1 MISWLGNLEESPSNP
16 KRYDAYHNTVD
27 GCSYIYDGA
36 NWTLLASKGDK
47 GDAGTNGRSIVWKGT
62 FYTHPEN
69 PQELWTYYNATDG
82 NAYIYSNG
90 SWSLLI
96 GNLSSPSI
104 TGTIVANGDLYSV
117 SDVYI
122 KVVDESSNNTVWN
135 SLPAADGD
143 FAVSGLDA
151 SRTYKLHFSS
161 KRLSDVNITNS
172 KALTTTTEDVSFGAI
187 RTNVTPLSG
196 KAQDL
201 GSIVLSTNG
210 TVHGSVVIGGD
221 SKTSGGVDVFLDGTP
236 YATKTDSNGEYTIKG
251 ILQGSYSIV
260 FRKDGYITQT
270 RDLVVFSSNPSE
282 VPSIEVP
289 SVKLVMGSCTLKGT
303 VGYEDRTDMS
313 GINVVLIASNGD
325 VCRTSMT
332 EKDGS
337 FSFEGVSPDTYTI
350 RAGADGYTTV
360 DRRISISMGESY
372 VVPMGS
378 LVNLCGSITGSV
390 ATNDSGLKSGV
401 KVKAASSSG
410 GRSYEATTD
419 ETGLYTLSN
428 VLHGDYV
435 LTFEKDGYEAYTTNV
450 TVEPGRT
457 STADAQLKSRFGSI
471 RVRVSF
477 VDKDDPSGIVVN
489 VYRDGTLVFSATTT
503 STGIIVIANLPI
515 GDGYSVIASS
525 DGYGSSGEDKV
536 TVSSGTV
543 SELNL
548 QKLSNRYGS
557 LKGRVVDANGDP
569 IESATVSISSSDG
582 NSYTLTTSKDGTFS
596 KTDVAVGTYTVS
608 AGKADFLTTT
618 LPQTYTVEPSLVTEV
633 KDDIVLVSRYAD
645 IAGRVS
651 YADKEDASNISVTI
665 EDDKGRTLGTVVTGS
680 TGSYSFKVESGTY
693 YIRANAQGYFESS
706 KVVNVVSGN
715 DYTIELE
722 DIRSRY
728 GSIKGRVVDAGGS
741 PIGSA
746 SVNLSS
752 DNGNSY
758 TLATVNDGTFSKT
771 DVAIGTYSISVSK
784 EDYLVATLPM
794 ECIIESS
801 QVTEINDDI
810 VLVSKYAEVRGKAS
824 YIGKNDASNISV
836 TIEDSEGR
844 ILGTV
849 VTGFTGAY
857 SFKVE
862 SGTYRLRANSQGCF
876 ESYRVF
882 TVVAGNSYDIDV
894 NGLVLMYGSV
904 SGKVKDQ
911 NGVAIEGATIRLV
924 SVDGSSIYTC
934 TSGSDG
940 SFSNN
945 QVLVGDYSVYVGKT
959 GFQTVALPLEY
970 GIESSMD
977 TSIGVVALT
986 SEYAEINGSVG
997 YSDRTDPS
1005 GILVT
1010 IEDSSGKTIDSF
1022 TVGSDGTFSFRVS
1035 SGTFLIRAN
1044 AFGYSEKTKTIT
1056 VVSGNDYAVN
1066 IENVESMFGAI
1077 KGCVVDACGN
1087 PIESAMVS
1095 ISSSDGSSY
1104 TLTTSKDGTFSKT
1117 DVAVGTYTI
1126 SAGKAGYLT
1135 MTISQTYTVESS
1147 LITEV
1152 KDDIVLVSRYA
1163 DITGKVSYADKED
1176 ASNIFVTIEDSE
1188 GRILDTVVTGI
1199 TGEYSFKV
1207 ESGIYCLKANAN
1219 EYFETSKV
1227 VNIASGNKYT
1237 VELEGLKSMYG
1248 SVSGNILTSKGDVV
1262 EGATIRLESNDGTAY
1277 TASSLADGSF
1287 LFEKVSIGDYS
1298 ISVSKLE
1305 FQTVAL
1311 SLKYSVESS
1320 KRTAID
1326 AIVLTSEYA
1335 DINGSVGYS
1344 DRTDPSGIL
1353 VTIEDSSGRTI
1364 DSFAVGSD
1372 GTFSFRVPA
1381 GTFTIKANADGYAE
1395 ISKNITVVVEKTYSI
1410 DIGKINTLYGSIAGK
1425 VVDADGNAVSGAV
1438 VNLTNMD
1445 GVGDAVTLSTNENG
1459 EFSSST
1465 VPIGTYTVSI
1475 TKSGYIDV
1483 VCNDVPIVGG
1493 RTYDVGTKAL
1503 VSGTAGITGR
1513 VVLEGAS
1520 NYSGVTVSA
1529 TSLADSSKLYTTT
1542 TTEDGLYYFVSLNV
1556 GTWLLKFQKDGYLSV
1571 GPEQVPLASDTIA
1584 EVKVITLRNENS
1596 IVKGT
1601 VSLKGSS
1608 SFPGVNVLL
1617 KNSSDGTTFSTTTDI
1632 EGRYVIPN
1640 VKPGSYELVLSK
1652 EGYSSTTMKD
1662 IHVDKGTTKVI
1673 DEISL
1678 DIAVTSIRGQVSLEL
1693 RTDLSGA
1700 LVTATSISNP
1710 DVIYSAITNSQG
1722 VFTFAKM
1729 YSGEYQIVVSC
1740 NGYSSITLPTVKV
1753 VDDKPM
1759 DVGSVSLKIERGT
1772 IAGIARLEGH
1782 SNHSGVKVT
1791 ILGTDYEATTAADG
1805 SYSFNVPAGN
1815 YPGGLRLEYED
1826 FETTSYAS
1834 TIPVLTNSTY
1844 AIPDMELKCLRTSI
1858 HGKVDVLTTDDE
1870 GGVTIGFDGDAS
1882 ISPFVTTSTGEF
1894 LFEHVPLGDYAM
1906 RFRREDCS
1914 DMTIPVKVVASEGI
1928 ELSTI
1933 TLTPNTATLTGKVT
1947 LKDALTGDGVKVS
1960 VDMGDGRVRETST
1973 DMSGRYELGGV
1984 SIADAY
1990 TVRYSKE
1997 GWNGSSQAMAS
2008 RLEALERRE
2017 LPEVFMTDTTAPVL
2031 KSITINNGSNTTA
2044 DRNVV
2049 IHVDAED
2056 FGSGCRTVIINDFNS
2071 SDSIG
2076 YATAVDWTLEG
2087 VNGEKTVYVKVIDR
2101 AGNESDIVSATVT
2114 LTDQKTEVKGVL
2126 KGDGLAWTKERSPY
2140 LVTGNLLVE
2149 KDDVLKI
2156 EPGVDVQFEGDYYLQ
2171 VEGRL
2176 EAKGT
2181 EGERISIY
2189 GIGAGEDNWSGMKFV
2204 NDNGSVISHASV
2216 SGLKNGISG
2225 YCDIDHALITANG
2238 WAVGNRASSGDAY
2251 CLSGNLK
2258 DSMVNGNVSVKNGF
2272 VASNEIDGATIY
2284 LYSANVDGNTFEGKS
2299 LETSYCFVYNNHVST
2314 DKVASVQDVQ
2324 KYVTYNNCELQIGF
2338 DTDYSKTMRVSALS
2352 RIQFNSC
2359 TFPKLAASVNDSN
2372 FMNCGPITITT
2383 DRKDRSEFDLTG
2395 NHWGELNTV
2404 ELDSNGDG
2412 SNMGFI
2418 NDYYDDFNLS
2428 KVLYSDWKGST
2439 VVDAGYQ
2446 GEGFGR
2452 DELTTTVYSIG
2463 DLGPAGGLVFYDK
2476 GFYSDGWRYLE
2487 AAPSDI
2493 GNFVF
2498 GYYRPDKKNNNVV
2511 GTSLAIGSGK
2521 YNTER
2526 LVKHMDMDGKA
2537 YSGSSGEDVKEYAAR
2552 KCFDYS
2558 YGGYD
2563 DWFLPCRD
2571 ELKLMYENLHKKG
2584 LGSFASNN
2592 CAWASSENIAYR
2604 AWVQWIYD
2612 DGGQSD
2618 FNCSDES
2625 CVCPVRAF

>member
-16 KRYDAYHNTVD
+16 KRYDTYYNTAD

-47 GDAGTNGRSIVWKGT
+47 GDSGTNGRSIVWKGT

-122 KVVDESSNNTVWN
+122 KVMDESSDNTVWN

-151 SRTYKLHFSS
+151 SKTYTLHFSS
-161 KRLSDVNITNS
+161 RRLSDVNITNS
-172 KALTTTTEDVSFGAI
+172 KALAAMEDVSFGAI
-187 RTNVTPLSG
+187 RTDVSPLSG

-201 GSIVLSTNG
+201 GSIVLSPNG
-210 TVHGSVVIGGD
+210 TVHGSVVLGGD
-221 SKTSGGVDVFLDGTP
+221 SKTSEGVDVFLYGTS
-236 YATKTDSNGEYTIKG
+236 YATKTDSNGEYTIKDV
-251 ILQGSYSIV
+251 LQGSYSMV
-260 FRKDGYITQT
+260 FRKDGYITQS
-270 RDLVVFSSNPSE
+270 RDILVFSSNPSE
-282 VPSIEVP
+282 VPSLEVP
-289 SVKLVMGSCTLKGT
+289 SVKLTMGSCTLKGT

-313 GINVVLIASNGD
+313 GINVVLIDSNGD

-337 FSFEGVSPDTYTI
+337 FSFEGVSPDSYTI
-350 RAGADGYTTV
+350 RAGADGYTTL

-410 GRSYEATTD
+410 ERSYETTTD
-419 ETGLYTLSN
+419 EAGLYTLSN
-428 VLHGDYV
+428 VLHGEYA
-435 LTFEKDGYEAYTTNV
+435 LTFEKEGYETYTTSV

-471 RVRVSF
+471 RVIVSF
-477 VDKDDPSGIVVN
+477 VDKDDPTGIVVN

-557 LKGRVVDANGDP
+557 IKGRVVDANGDP

-618 LPQTYTVEPSLVTEV
+618 LPQTYTVESSLITEI

-645 IAGRVS
+645 IAGKVS

-715 DYTIELE
+715 DYTVELE

-728 GSIKGRVVDAGGS
+728 GSIKGRVVDASGS

-746 SVNLSS
+746 SVNISS
-752 DNGNSY
+752 DDGNFY
-758 TLATVNDGTFSKT
+758 TLTTSNDGTFCKT
-771 DVAIGTYSISVSK
+771 DVVIGTYSISVSK
-784 EDYLVATLPM
+784 VDYLVATLPVTYT
-794 ECIIESS
+794 IESS
-801 QVTEINDDI
+801 LVTEIKDNV
-810 VLVSKYAEVRGKAS
+810 VLVSKYAQIRGKAS
-824 YIGKNDASNISV
+824 FIGKNDASNISV

-844 ILGTV
+844 ILGTI
-849 VTGFTGAY
+849 VTGATGEY

-882 TVVAGNSYDIDV
+882 TVVAGNSYDVDV

-904 SGKVKDQ
+904 SGKVQDQ
-911 NGVAIEGATIRLV
+911 NGVTIEGATIRLV

-934 TSGSDG
+934 TSTSDG
-940 SFSNN
+940 SFSNK

-977 TSIGVVALT
+977 TSIGVVTLT
-986 SEYAEINGSVG
+986 SEYAEISGSVG
-997 YSDRTDPS
+997 YSDRTDSS

-1010 IEDSSGKTIDSF
+1010 IEDSSGKTIDSA
-1022 TVGSDGTFSFRVS
+1022 TVGSSGAFSFRVS
-1035 SGTFLIRAN
+1035 AGTFTITAN
-1044 AFGYSEKTKTIT
+1044 VDGYAEASKTIT
-1056 VVSGNDYAVN
+1056 VVAEKAYSIDLGRVN
-1066 IENVESMFGAI
+1066 
-1077 KGCVVDACGN
+1077 
-1087 PIESAMVS
+1087 
-1095 ISSSDGSSY
+1095 
-1104 TLTTSKDGTFSKT
+1104 TLYG
-1117 DVAVGTYTI
+1117 
-1126 SAGKAGYLT
+1126 L
-1135 MTISQTYTVESS
+1135 
-1147 LITEV
+1147 
-1152 KDDIVLVSRYA
+1152 
-1163 DITGKVSYADKED
+1163 ITGKV
-1176 ASNIFVTIEDSE
+1176 F
-1188 GRILDTVVTGI
+1188 
-1199 TGEYSFKV
+1199 
-1207 ESGIYCLKANAN
+1207 
-1219 EYFETSKV
+1219 
-1227 VNIASGNKYT
+1227 
-1237 VELEGLKSMYG
+1237 
-1248 SVSGNILTSKGDVV
+1248 
-1262 EGATIRLESNDGTAY
+1262 
-1277 TASSLADGSF
+1277 
-1287 LFEKVSIGDYS
+1287 
-1298 ISVSKLE
+1298 
-1305 FQTVAL
+1305 
-1311 SLKYSVESS
+1311 
-1320 KRTAID
+1320 
-1326 AIVLTSEYA
+1326 
-1335 DINGSVGYS
+1335 
-1344 DRTDPSGIL
+1344 
-1353 VTIEDSSGRTI
+1353 
-1364 DSFAVGSD
+1364 
-1372 GTFSFRVPA
+1372 
-1381 GTFTIKANADGYAE
+1381 
-1395 ISKNITVVVEKTYSI
+1395 
-1410 DIGKINTLYGSIAGK
+1410 
-1425 VVDADGNAVSGAV
+1425 DADGNAVSGAV

-1445 GVGDAVTLSTNENG
+1445 VAGDAVTLSTNENG

-1465 VPIGTYTVSI
+1465 VPIGTYTISI
-1475 TKSGYIDV
+1475 TKSGYIDI

-1493 RTYDVGTKAL
+1493 RTYDVGTKTL

-1529 TSLADSSKLYTTT
+1529 TSLTDSSKLYTTT
-1542 TTEDGLYYFVSLNV
+1542 TTEDGLYYFVSLDV

-1571 GPEQVPLASDTIA
+1571 GPEQVPLASDTIE

-1608 SFPGVNVLL
+1608 SFLGVNVLL

-1632 EGRYVIPN
+1632 EGRYVISN

-1693 RTDLSGA
+1693 RTDFSGA

-1759 DVGSVSLKIERGT
+1759 DVGSVSLDIERGT
-1772 IAGIARLEGH
+1772 VAGIARLEGH
-1782 SNHSGVKVT
+1782 SNHSGVKVS
-1791 ILGTDYEATTAADG
+1791 ILGTDYETTTAADG

-1815 YPGGLRLEYED
+1815 YPGGLRFEYED

-1844 AIPDMELKCLRTSI
+1844 AIPDIELKCLMTSI

-1990 TVRYSKE
+1990 TVQYSKE
-1997 GWNGSSQAMAS
+1997 GWNGTSQAMAS

-2071 SDSIG
+2071 SDSMG

-2189 GIGAGEDNWSGMKFV
+2189 GIGAGEDNWFGMKFV

-2238 WAVGNRASSGDAY
+2238 WAIGNRAYSNDEY

-2258 DSMVNGNVSVKNGF
+2258 DSMVNGNVSVMNGF
-2272 VASNEIDGATIY
+2272 VVSNEIDGATIY

-2299 LETSYCFVYNNHVST
+2299 LETSYCFVFNNHVST
-2314 DKVASVQDVQ
+2314 DKVASAQDVQ

-2352 RIQFNSC
+2352 RIQFNRC

-2383 DRKDRSEFDLTG
+2383 DRKERSEFDLTG

-2404 ELDSNGDG
+2404 ELDSKGDG

-2418 NDYYDDFNLS
+2418 NDYYDDFNLT
-2428 KVLYSDWKGST
+2428 KVLYSDWRGSA
-2439 VVDAGYQ
+2439 VADAGYQ
-2446 GEGFGR
+2446 GGGFGR

-2463 DLGPAGGLVFYDK
+2463 DAGPAGGLVFYDK

-2493 GNFVF
+2493 GGFVVF

-2537 YSGSSGEDVKEYAAR
+2537 YSGSSGEGVEEYAAR
-2552 KCFDYS
+2552 KCLDYS
-2558 YGGYD
+2558 HGGHD
-2563 DWFLPCRD
+2563 DWFLPSKD
-2571 ELKLMYENLHKKG
+2571 ELNLMYENLHKDG
-2584 LGSFASNN
+2584 LGSFACSGYY
-2592 CAWASSENIAYR
+2592 WSSSENNGDN
-2604 AWVQWIYD
+2604 AWNQYFD
-2612 DGGQSD
+2612 DGHQVGYD
-2618 FNCSDES
+2618 CGFVNP
-2625 CVCPVRAF
+2625 VRPVRAF

>member
-16 KRYDAYHNTVD
+16 RKYDAYHNTVD

-62 FYTHPEN
+62 FHTHPEN

-82 NAYIYSNG
+82 NAYIYSDG

-104 TGTIVANGDLYSV
+104 TGTIVENGNLYAV
-117 SDVYI
+117 SSVYI

-135 SLPAADGD
+135 SLLAADGD

-151 SRTYKLHFSS
+151 SKTYTLHFSS

-172 KALTTTTEDVSFGAI
+172 KGLTPTGGDVSFGAI
-187 RTNVTPLSG
+187 RTNVSPLSG
-196 KAQDL
+196 KARYL
-201 GSIVLSTNG
+201 GSIVLSPNG
-210 TVHGSVVIGGD
+210 TVHGSVVLGGD
-221 SKTSGGVDVFLDGTP
+221 SKTSEGVDVFLDGTS
-236 YATKTDSNGEYTIKG
+236 YATKTDSNGEYTIKDV
-251 ILQGSYSIV
+251 LQGSYSMV
-260 FRKDGYITQT
+260 FRKDGYITQL
-270 RDLVVFSSNPSE
+270 RDMVVFSSNPSE
-282 VPSIEVP
+282 VPSLEVP
-289 SVKLVMGSCTLKGT
+289 SVKLTMGSCTLKGT

-313 GINVVLIASNGD
+313 GVNVVLIGSNGE

-337 FSFEGVSPDTYTI
+337 FSFEGISPDAYTI

-390 ATNDSGLKSGV
+390 TTNDSGLKSGV
-401 KVKAASSSG
+401 KVKASSSNG
-410 GRSYEATTD
+410 GHSYETTTD
-419 ETGLYTLSN
+419 GSGHYTLSN

-435 LTFEKDGYEAYTTNV
+435 LTFEKDGYETCPSNV

-457 STADAQLKSRFGSI
+457 SIADARLKSRFGSI
-471 RVRVSF
+471 RVIVSF
-477 VDKDDPSGIVVN
+477 VDKDDPTGIVVN
-489 VYRDGTLVFSATTT
+489 VYRNGTLVFSATTT
-503 STGIIVIANLPI
+503 STGIIAIANLPI

-543 SELNL
+543 SEVNL

-557 LKGRVVDANGDP
+557 IKGRVVDANGDP
-569 IESATVSISSSDG
+569 IESATVGISSSDG

-618 LPQTYTVEPSLVTEV
+618 LPQTYTVESSLVTEV

-651 YADKEDASNISVTI
+651 YVDKEDASNISVTI
-665 EDDKGRTLGTVVTGS
+665 EDDKGRTIGTVVTGG

-715 DYTIELE
+715 DYTVELE

-728 GSIKGRVVDAGGS
+728 GSIKGRVVDASGS

-746 SVNLSS
+746 SVNISS
-752 DNGNSY
+752 DDGNFY
-758 TLATVNDGTFSKT
+758 TLTTSNDGTFCKT
-771 DVAIGTYSISVSK
+771 DVVIGTYSISVSK
-784 EDYLVATLPM
+784 VDYLVATLPVTYT
-794 ECIIESS
+794 IESS
-801 QVTEINDDI
+801 LVTEIKDNV
-810 VLVSKYAEVRGKAS
+810 VLVSKYAQIRGKAS
-824 YIGKNDASNISV
+824 FIGKNDASNISV

-844 ILGTV
+844 ILGTI
-849 VTGFTGAY
+849 VTGATGEY

-882 TVVAGNSYDIDV
+882 TVVAGNSYDVDV

-904 SGKVKDQ
+904 SGKVQNQ
-911 NGVAIEGATIRLV
+911 NGVTIEGATIRLV

-934 TSGSDG
+934 TSTSDG
-940 SFSNN
+940 SFSNK

-977 TSIGVVALT
+977 TSIGVVTLT
-986 SEYAEINGSVG
+986 SEYAEISGSVG
-997 YSDRTDPS
+997 YSDRTDSS

-1010 IEDSSGKTIDSF
+1010 IEDSSGKTIDSA
-1022 TVGSDGTFSFRVS
+1022 TVGSSGAFSFRVS
-1035 SGTFLIRAN
+1035 AGTFAIRAN
-1044 AFGYSEKTKTIT
+1044 ANGY
-1056 VVSGNDYAVN
+1056 
-1066 IENVESMFGAI
+1066 VES
-1077 KGCVVDACGN
+1077 
-1087 PIESAMVS
+1087 
-1095 ISSSDGSSY
+1095 
-1104 TLTTSKDGTFSKT
+1104 
-1117 DVAVGTYTI
+1117 
-1126 SAGKAGYLT
+1126 
-1135 MTISQTYTVESS
+1135 
-1147 LITEV
+1147 
-1152 KDDIVLVSRYA
+1152 
-1163 DITGKVSYADKED
+1163 
-1176 ASNIFVTIEDSE
+1176 
-1188 GRILDTVVTGI
+1188 
-1199 TGEYSFKV
+1199 
-1207 ESGIYCLKANAN
+1207 
-1219 EYFETSKV
+1219 
-1227 VNIASGNKYT
+1227 
-1237 VELEGLKSMYG
+1237 
-1248 SVSGNILTSKGDVV
+1248 
-1262 EGATIRLESNDGTAY
+1262 
-1277 TASSLADGSF
+1277 
-1287 LFEKVSIGDYS
+1287 
-1298 ISVSKLE
+1298 
-1305 FQTVAL
+1305 
-1311 SLKYSVESS
+1311 
-1320 KRTAID
+1320 
-1326 AIVLTSEYA
+1326 
-1335 DINGSVGYS
+1335 
-1344 DRTDPSGIL
+1344 
-1353 VTIEDSSGRTI
+1353 
-1364 DSFAVGSD
+1364 
-1372 GTFSFRVPA
+1372 
-1381 GTFTIKANADGYAE
+1381 
-1395 ISKNITVVVEKTYSI
+1395 SKNITVVVGKTYSI
-1410 DIGKINTLYGSIAGK
+1410 DLGGMNTLYGSITGK
-1425 VVDADGNAVSGAV
+1425 VVDADGDAVSGAV
-1438 VNLTNMD
+1438 VNMTNMD
-1445 GVGDAVTLSTNENG
+1445 GTGAAVTLSTNEAG
-1459 EFSSST
+1459 EFYSST

-1483 VCNDVPIVGG
+1483 VCNDVPIIG
-1493 RTYDVGTKAL
+1493 RKTYDVGTKTL

-1513 VVLEGAS
+1513 VVLEGGS

-1529 TSLADSSKLYTTT
+1529 TSLVDASRFYTTT
-1542 TTEDGLYYFVSLNV
+1542 TTDDGAYYFMSIENGKYSL
-1556 GTWLLKFQKDGYLSV
+1556 KMQKDGYITDATQQVSLAVGSV
-1571 GPEQVPLASDTIA
+1571 SQVKT
-1584 EVKVITLRNENS
+1584 ITLKSES
-1596 IVKGT
+1596 STVAGS
-1601 VSLKGSS
+1601 VSLEGSS
-1608 SFPGVNVLL
+1608 SSVGVNVLL
-1617 KNSSDGTTFSTTTDI
+1617 KSTESETTFSTTTDYN
-1632 EGRYVIPN
+1632 GKYVFNN
-1640 VKPGSYELVLSK
+1640 VKAGGYELILSK
-1652 EGYSSTTMKD
+1652 DGYANVSVKD
-1662 IHVDKGTTKVI
+1662 LYVEKGVEKA
-1673 DEISL
+1673 L
-1678 DIAVTSIRGQVSLEL
+1678 DAIVMNIAFTSVRGQVSLEG
-1693 RTDLSGA
+1693 RTDFSGA

-1753 VDDKPM
+1753 MDDKPM

-1870 GGVTIGFDGDAS
+1870 GGVTISFDGDAS

-1960 VDMGDGRVRETST
+1960 VDMGDGKVRETST

-1990 TVRYSKE
+1990 TVQYSKE
-1997 GWNGSSQAMAS
+1997 GWNGTSQAMAS

-2017 LPEVFMTDTTAPVL
+2017 LPEVVMTDTTAPVL
-2031 KSITINNGSNTTA
+2031 KSITINNGSNTTV

-2056 FGSGCRTVIINDFNS
+2056 LGSGCRTIIINDFNS
-2071 SDSIG
+2071 SGNMG

-2087 VNGEKTVYVKVIDR
+2087 VNGEKTVYVKVIDH

-2238 WAVGNRASSGDAY
+2238 WAIGNSPVYYED
-2251 CLSGNLK
+2251 CLTGK
-2258 DSMVNGNVSVKNGF
+2258 IVDSEVDGNVSVTKGF
-2272 VASNEIDGATIY
+2272 VISNRFNSESIY
-2284 LYSANVDGNTFEGKS
+2284 LYSANVDGNIFEGTS
-2299 LETSYCFVYNNHVST
+2299 LTTSYCFVYNNVVST
-2314 DKVASVQDVQ
+2314 LNVTSVQDLQ
-2324 KYVTYNNCELQIGF
+2324 RYVTYNGCDLQIG
-2338 DTDYSKTMRVSALS
+2338 YESSYMAYNMHISVLS
-2352 RIQFNSC
+2352 LIQFNNC
-2359 TFPKLAASVNDSN
+2359 TFSRFAASVNDSN
-2372 FMNCGPITITT
+2372 FINCGPITINSY
-2383 DRKDRSEFDLTG
+2383 RKTQLEFNMTE
-2395 NHWGELNTV
+2395 NFWGELNSE
-2404 ELDSNGDG
+2404 ELISKGEG
-2412 SNMGFI
+2412 SNMSFI
-2418 NDYYDDFNLS
+2418 NDFYDDFDLS
-2428 KVLYSDWKGST
+2428 KVLYSNWKESA
-2439 VVDAGYQ
+2439 VFDAGYQ

-2463 DLGPAGGLVFYDK
+2463 DAGPAGGLVFYDK
-2476 GFYSDGWRYLE
+2476 GFYSDGWRFLE
-2487 AAPSDI
+2487 ASLCDVGDDNI
-2493 GNFVF
+2493 F
-2498 GYYRPDKKNNNVV
+2498 GYYRPDGRLNCFV
-2511 GTSLAIGSGK
+2511 GTTFAIGSGI
-2521 YNTER
+2521 YNTKR
-2526 LVKHMDMDGKA
+2526 LVKYMDVEGKA
-2537 YSGSSGEDVKEYAAR
+2537 YSDRSSEAMEKYAAR
-2552 KCFDYS
+2552 KCYDYVC
-2558 YGGYD
+2558 GGYN
-2563 DWFLPCRD
+2563 DWFLPSKA
-2571 ELKLMYENLHKKG
+2571 ELNLLYENLYRKD
-2584 LGSFASNN
+2584 LGSFANIGYWS
-2592 CAWASSENIAYR
+2592 SSEYLANYAF
-2604 AWVQWIYD
+2604 VQEFHYGAQNSEERD
-2612 DGGQSD
+2612 ND
-2618 FNCSDES
+2618 FV
-2625 CVCPVRAF
+2625 CVRPVRAF

>member
-1 MISWLGNLEESPSNP
+1 MRSPPRNRSGGVISWLGNLEESPSNP

-36 NWTLLASKGDK
+36 SWTLLASKGDK

-62 FYTHPEN
+62 FHTHPEN

-82 NAYIYSNG
+82 NAYIYSDG
-90 SWSLLI
+90 SWSLLV

-104 TGTIVANGDLYSV
+104 TGTIVENGNLYAV
-117 SDVYI
+117 SSVYI

-151 SRTYKLHFSS
+151 SKTYTLHFSS

-172 KALTTTTEDVSFGAI
+172 KGLTPTGGDVSFGAI
-187 RTNVTPLSG
+187 RTGVSPLSG

-201 GSIVLSTNG
+201 GSIVLSPNG
-210 TVHGSVVIGGD
+210 TVHGSVVLGGD
-221 SKTSGGVDVFLDGTP
+221 PKTSEGVDVFLNGTP
-236 YATKTDSNGEYTIKG
+236 YATKTDSKGGYTIKDV
-251 ILQGSYSIV
+251 LQGSYSIV
-260 FRKDGYITQT
+260 FRKDGYITQS
-270 RDLVVFSSNPSE
+270 RDIVVFSSNPSE
-282 VPSIEVP
+282 VPSLEVP
-289 SVKLVMGSCTLKGT
+289 SVNLVMGSCTLKGT
-303 VGYEDRTDMS
+303 VGYEDRTDMD
-313 GINVVLIASNGD
+313 GINVVLIGSDGD
-325 VCRTSMT
+325 VYRTYMT
-332 EKDGS
+332 ERDGS
-337 FSFEGVSPDTYTI
+337 FSFEGVSPDAYTI
-350 RAGADGYTTV
+350 RAGADGYTTI
-360 DRRISISMGESY
+360 DKRISISMGESY

-378 LVNLCGSITGSV
+378 LVNLCGSITGTV
-390 ATNDSGLKSGV
+390 ITNDSGLKSGV
-401 KVKAASSSG
+401 KVKASSSNG
-410 GRSYEATTD
+410 GRSYETTTD
-419 ETGLYTLSN
+419 ESGHYTLSN

-435 LTFEKDGYEAYTTNV
+435 LSLEKDGYETYTINV
-450 TVEPGRT
+450 TVEPGKT
-457 STADAQLKSRFGSI
+457 STSDAQLKSRFGSI
-471 RVRVSF
+471 RVVVSF
-477 VDKDDPSGIVVN
+477 VDRDDPTGIVVN
-489 VYRDGTLVFSATTT
+489 VYRNGTLIFSSTTT
-503 STGIIVIANLPI
+503 STGIIVIANLPV

-543 SELNL
+543 SEVNL

-557 LKGRVVDANGDP
+557 IKGRVVDAGGDP
-569 IESATVSISSSDG
+569 IESATVGISSGDG

-618 LPQTYTVEPSLVTEV
+618 LPQTYTVESSLITEI

-645 IAGRVS
+645 ITGRVS
-651 YADKEDASNISVTI
+651 YADKEDSSNISVTI
-665 EDDKGRTLGTVVTGS
+665 EDDKGRTLGTVVTGN

-715 DYTIELE
+715 GYAVELE

-728 GSIKGRVVDAGGS
+728 GSIKGRVVDASGN
-741 PIGSA
+741 PIGAA
-746 SVNLSS
+746 SVNISS
-752 DNGNSY
+752 DDGNFY
-758 TLATVNDGTFSKT
+758 TLTTSNDGIFCKT
-771 DVAIGTYSISVSK
+771 DVVIGTYSISVSK
-784 EDYLVATLPM
+784 VDCLVATLPVTYT
-794 ECIIESS
+794 IESS
-801 QVTEINDDI
+801 LVTEVKDDI

-849 VTGFTGAY
+849 VTGSTGAY

-904 SGKVKDQ
+904 SGKVQDQ

-940 SFSNN
+940 SFSNK

-970 GIESSMD
+970 GIESSID
-977 TSIGVVALT
+977 TSIGVIALT
-986 SEYAEINGSVG
+986 SEYAEINGAVG

-1010 IEDSSGKTIDSF
+1010 IEDSTGRTIDSF
-1022 TVGSDGTFSFRVS
+1022 TVGSAGTFSFRVS

-1056 VVSGNDYAVN
+1056 VVSGNDYVVD
-1066 IENVESMFGAI
+1066 IENVESMFGSI
-1077 KGCVVDACGN
+1077 KGRVADVNGE
-1087 PIESAMVS
+1087 PLESATVNILS
-1095 ISSSDGSSY
+1095 VDGDSY
-1104 TLTTSKDGTFSKT
+1104 TITTTKDGTFYKT
-1117 DVAVGTYTI
+1117 DIVVGI
-1126 SAGKAGYLT
+1126 
-1135 MTISQTYTVESS
+1135 YTV
-1147 LITEV
+1147 
-1152 KDDIVLVSRYA
+1152 
-1163 DITGKVSYADKED
+1163 
-1176 ASNIFVTIEDSE
+1176 
-1188 GRILDTVVTGI
+1188 
-1199 TGEYSFKV
+1199 
-1207 ESGIYCLKANAN
+1207 
-1219 EYFETSKV
+1219 
-1227 VNIASGNKYT
+1227 
-1237 VELEGLKSMYG
+1237 
-1248 SVSGNILTSKGDVV
+1248 
-1262 EGATIRLESNDGTAY
+1262 
-1277 TASSLADGSF
+1277 
-1287 LFEKVSIGDYS
+1287 
-1298 ISVSKLE
+1298 SVSKADYL
-1305 FQTVAL
+1305 TKTL
-1311 SLKYSVESS
+1311 SQSFSIESS
-1320 KRTAID
+1320 KETLIG
-1326 AIVLTSEYA
+1326 VVSLTNKYA
-1335 DINGSVGYS
+1335 YISGSVGYS
-1344 DRTDPSGIL
+1344 NRSDPSGIF

-1364 DSFAVGSD
+1364 DSFTVGSD
-1372 GTFSFRVPA
+1372 GTFSFRVLA
-1381 GTFTIKANADGYAE
+1381 GTFTITANADGYAE
-1395 ISKNITVVVEKTYSI
+1395 ASKTITVVAEKAYSI
-1410 DIGKINTLYGSIAGK
+1410 DLGRVNTLYGLITGK
-1425 VVDADGNAVSGAV
+1425 VFDADGNAVSGAV

-1445 GVGDAVTLSTNENG
+1445 VAGDAVTLSTNENG

-1465 VPIGTYTVSI
+1465 VPIGTYTISI
-1475 TKSGYIDV
+1475 TKSGYIDI

-1493 RTYDVGTKAL
+1493 RTYDVGTKTL

-1529 TSLADSSKLYTTT
+1529 TSLTDSSKLYTTT
-1542 TTEDGLYYFVSLNV
+1542 TTEDGLYYFVSLDV

-1571 GPEQVPLASDTIA
+1571 GPEQVPLASDTIG

-1608 SFPGVNVLL
+1608 SFLGVNVLL

-1632 EGRYVIPN
+1632 EGRYVISN

-1693 RTDLSGA
+1693 RTDFSGA

-1753 VDDKPM
+1753 MDDKPM

-1791 ILGTDYEATTAADG
+1791 ILGTDYEATTSEDG

-1870 GGVTIGFDGDAS
+1870 GGVTISFDGDAS

-1990 TVRYSKE
+1990 TVQYSKE
-1997 GWNGSSQAMAS
+1997 GWNGTSQAMAS

-2017 LPEVFMTDTTAPVL
+2017 LPEVVMTDTTAPVL

-2056 FGSGCRTVIINDFNS
+2056 LGSGCRTVIINDFNS
-2071 SDSIG
+2071 SDSMG

-2204 NDNGSVISHASV
+2204 NDNGSVISYANV

-2225 YCDIDHALITANG
+2225 YCDIDHAKITANG
-2238 WAVGNRASSGDAY
+2238 WAIGNIANSNDEC

-2272 VASNEIDGATIY
+2272 VASNEIDGDTIY

-2299 LETSYCFVYNNHVST
+2299 LETSCCFVYNNHVST
-2314 DKVASVQDVQ
+2314 DKVASAQDVQ
-2324 KYVTYNNCELQIGF
+2324 KYVTYNNCDLQI
-2338 DTDYSKTMRVSALS
+2338 REVSALS

-2383 DRKDRSEFDLTG
+2383 DRKERSEFDLTG
-2395 NHWGELNTV
+2395 NHWGELNTI
-2404 ELDSNGDG
+2404 ELDSKGDG

-2428 KVLYSDWKGST
+2428 KVLYSDWRGSA
-2439 VVDAGYQ
+2439 VADAGYQ
-2446 GEGFGR
+2446 GEGFGM

-2463 DLGPAGGLVFYDK
+2463 DAGPAGGLVFYDK

-2493 GNFVF
+2493 GGFVVF

-2537 YSGSSGEDVKEYAAR
+2537 YSGSSGEGVEEYAAR
-2552 KCFDYS
+2552 KCLDYS
-2558 YGGYD
+2558 HGGHD
-2563 DWFLPCRD
+2563 DWFLPSKD
-2571 ELKLMYENLHKKG
+2571 ELNLMYENLHKDG
-2584 LGSFASNN
+2584 LGSFASSVYY
-2592 CAWASSENIAYR
+2592 WSSSEKYAGS
-2604 AWVQWIYD
+2604 AWTQYFADGYQSGYD
-2612 DGGQSD
+2612 CG
-2618 FNCSDES
+2618 FVNP
-2625 CVCPVRAF
+2625 VRPVRAF

>member
-62 FYTHPEN
+62 FYSHPEN

-82 NAYIYSNG
+82 NAYIYTNG
-90 SWSLLI
+90 SWSLLMQ
-96 GNLSSPSI
+96 NLAINYDTPTIMGTVSS
-104 TGTIVANGDLYSV
+104 NGDMYFV
-117 SDVYI
+117 SDVYV

-151 SRTYKLHFSS
+151 SKTYTLHFSS

-172 KALTTTTEDVSFGAI
+172 KALAATAEDVSFGAI
-187 RTNVTPLSG
+187 RTNVSPLSG

-201 GSIVLSTNG
+201 GSIVLSPNG
-210 TVHGSVVIGGD
+210 TVHGSVVLGGD
-221 SKTSGGVDVFLDGTP
+221 SKTIEGVDVFLDGTP
-236 YATKTDSNGEYTIKG
+236 YATKTDSNGEYTIKDV
-251 ILQGSYSIV
+251 LQGSYSIV
-260 FRKDGYITQT
+260 FRKDGYITQS
-270 RDLVVFSSNPSE
+270 RDVVVFSSNPSE
-282 VPSIEVP
+282 APTLEVP
-289 SVKLVMGSCTLKGT
+289 SVNLVMGSCTLKGT
-303 VGYEDRTDMS
+303 VGYEDRTDMA
-313 GINVVLIASNGD
+313 GINVVLIGSNGE

-337 FSFEGVSPDTYTI
+337 FSFEGVSPDAYTI

-378 LVNLCGSITGSV
+378 LVNLCGSITGAV

-410 GRSYEATTD
+410 GRSYETVTD
-419 ETGLYTLSN
+419 EAGLYTLSN

-457 STADAQLKSRFGSI
+457 STADARLKSRFGSI
-471 RVRVSF
+471 RVIVSF
-477 VDKDDPSGIVVN
+477 VDKDDPTGIVVN
-489 VYRDGTLVFSATTT
+489 VYRNGTLVFSATTT
-503 STGIIVIANLPI
+503 NTGIIVIANLPI

-543 SELNL
+543 SELSL

-557 LKGRVVDANGDP
+557 LKGRVVDAGGNP
-569 IESATVSISSSDG
+569 IESATVGISSSDG

-618 LPQTYTVEPSLVTEV
+618 LERTYTVEPSLVTEI
-633 KDDIVLVSRYAD
+633 KDDIVLTSRYAD
-645 IAGRVS
+645 IAGSVS
-651 YADKEDASNISVTI
+651 YADKEDSSNISVTI
-665 EDDKGRTLGTVVTGS
+665 EDDDGRTLGTVVTGG

-693 YIRANAQGYFESS
+693 YIRANAQGYFETS
-706 KVVNVVSGN
+706 KVV
-715 DYTIELE
+715 
-722 DIRSRY
+722 
-728 GSIKGRVVDAGGS
+728 
-741 PIGSA
+741 
-746 SVNLSS
+746 
-752 DNGNSY
+752 
-758 TLATVNDGTFSKT
+758 
-771 DVAIGTYSISVSK
+771 
-784 EDYLVATLPM
+784 
-794 ECIIESS
+794 
-801 QVTEINDDI
+801 
-810 VLVSKYAEVRGKAS
+810 
-824 YIGKNDASNISV
+824 
-836 TIEDSEGR
+836 
-844 ILGTV
+844 
-849 VTGFTGAY
+849 
-857 SFKVE
+857 
-862 SGTYRLRANSQGCF
+862 
-876 ESYRVF
+876 
-882 TVVAGNSYDIDV
+882 TVVAG
-894 NGLVLMYGSV
+894 
-904 SGKVKDQ
+904 Q
-911 NGVAIEGATIRLV
+911 RL
-924 SVDGSSIYTC
+924 
-934 TSGSDG
+934 
-940 SFSNN
+940 
-945 QVLVGDYSVYVGKT
+945 
-959 GFQTVALPLEY
+959 
-970 GIESSMD
+970 
-977 TSIGVVALT
+977 
-986 SEYAEINGSVG
+986 
-997 YSDRTDPS
+997 
-1005 GILVT
+1005 
-1010 IEDSSGKTIDSF
+1010 
-1022 TVGSDGTFSFRVS
+1022 
-1035 SGTFLIRAN
+1035 
-1044 AFGYSEKTKTIT
+1044 
-1056 VVSGNDYAVN
+1056 
-1066 IENVESMFGAI
+1066 
-1077 KGCVVDACGN
+1077 
-1087 PIESAMVS
+1087 
-1095 ISSSDGSSY
+1095 
-1104 TLTTSKDGTFSKT
+1104 
-1117 DVAVGTYTI
+1117 YTI
-1126 SAGKAGYLT
+1126 
-1135 MTISQTYTVESS
+1135 
-1147 LITEV
+1147 
-1152 KDDIVLVSRYA
+1152 
-1163 DITGKVSYADKED
+1163 
-1176 ASNIFVTIEDSE
+1176 N
-1188 GRILDTVVTGI
+1188 
-1199 TGEYSFKV
+1199 
-1207 ESGIYCLKANAN
+1207 
-1219 EYFETSKV
+1219 
-1227 VNIASGNKYT
+1227 
-1237 VELEGLKSMYG
+1237 LEGMKP
-1248 SVSGNILTSKGDVV
+1248 NH
-1262 EGATIRLESNDGTAY
+1262 
-1277 TASSLADGSF
+1277 
-1287 LFEKVSIGDYS
+1287 
-1298 ISVSKLE
+1298 
-1305 FQTVAL
+1305 
-1311 SLKYSVESS
+1311 
-1320 KRTAID
+1320 
-1326 AIVLTSEYA
+1326 
-1335 DINGSVGYS
+1335 
-1344 DRTDPSGIL
+1344 
-1353 VTIEDSSGRTI
+1353 
-1364 DSFAVGSD
+1364 
-1372 GTFSFRVPA
+1372 
-1381 GTFTIKANADGYAE
+1381 
-1395 ISKNITVVVEKTYSI
+1395 
-1410 DIGKINTLYGSIAGK
+1410 GSITGK

-1438 VNLTNMD
+1438 VNMTNMD
-1445 GVGDAVTLSTNENG
+1445 GTGDPLTFSTNEVG

-1483 VCNDVPIVGG
+1483 VCNDVPIIG
-1493 RTYDVGTKAL
+1493 RKTYDVGTKTL

-1513 VVLEGAS
+1513 VVLEGGS

-1529 TSLADSSKLYTTT
+1529 TSLVDASRFYTTT
-1542 TTEDGLYYFVSLNV
+1542 TTDDGAYYFMSIENGKYSL
-1556 GTWLLKFQKDGYLSV
+1556 KMQKDGYITDATQQVSLAVGSV
-1571 GPEQVPLASDTIA
+1571 SQVKT
-1584 EVKVITLRNENS
+1584 ITLKSES
-1596 IVKGT
+1596 STVAGS
-1601 VSLKGSS
+1601 VSLEGSS
-1608 SFPGVNVLL
+1608 SSVGVNVLL
-1617 KNSSDGTTFSTTTDI
+1617 KSTENETTFSTTTDYI
-1632 EGRYVIPN
+1632 GKYVFNN
-1640 VKPGSYELVLSK
+1640 VKAGGYELILSK
-1652 EGYSSTTMKD
+1652 DGYANVSVKD
-1662 IHVDKGTTKVI
+1662 LYVEKGVEKA
-1673 DEISL
+1673 L
-1678 DIAVTSIRGQVSLEL
+1678 DAIVMNIAFTSVRGQVSLEG

-1700 LVTATSISNP
+1700 LVTATNISNT
-1710 DVIYSAITNSQG
+1710 DIIYSAITNSQG

-1753 VDDKPM
+1753 MDDKPM

-1870 GGVTIGFDGDAS
+1870 GGVTISFDGDAS

-2071 SDSIG
+2071 SDSMG

-2204 NDNGSVISHASV
+2204 NNNGSVVSYANV

-2225 YCDIDHALITANG
+2225 YCDIDHAKIIANG
-2238 WAVGNRASSGDAY
+2238 WAIGNRPSFY
-2251 CLSGNLK
+2251 NHKRLSGNLM

-2299 LETSYCFVYNNHVST
+2299 LEIYNCFVFNNHVST
-2314 DKVASVQDVQ
+2314 TNVACVHDIQR
-2324 KYVTYNNCELQIGF
+2324 YVTYNGCNLWIRF
-2338 DTDYSKTMRVSALS
+2338 DTDYSETLGVSALS

-2359 TFPKLAASVNDSN
+2359 TFPELTASVNDSN

-2383 DRKDRSEFDLTG
+2383 DRKEWSEFDLTG
-2395 NHWGELNTV
+2395 NHWGELNTA
-2404 ELDSNGDG
+2404 ELDSKGDG

-2428 KVLYSDWKGST
+2428 KVLYSDWKGSA

-2452 DELTTTVYSIG
+2452 DELTTVYSIG
-2463 DLGPAGGLVFYDK
+2463 DAGPAGGLVFYDK

-2493 GNFVF
+2493 GSFAF
-2498 GYYRPDKKNNNVV
+2498 GYYRPDKENSNRI
-2511 GTSLAIGSGK
+2511 GTFLDVGSGK

-2526 LVKHMDMDGKA
+2526 LVKQMDMDGKA
-2537 YSGSSGEDVKEYAAR
+2537 YSDNSGEGVKEYAAR
-2552 KCFDYS
+2552 KCLDYS
-2558 YGGYD
+2558 NGGCD
-2563 DWFLPCRD
+2563 DWFLPSRD
-2571 ELKLMYENLHKKG
+2571 ELNLMYENLHKNG
-2584 LGSFASNN
+2584 LGSFADDHYWS
-2592 CAWASSENIAYR
+2592 SSEYSASNAWFQHFGGSYQDDNSRNIEYR
-2604 AWVQWIYD
+2604 VR
-2612 DGGQSD
+2612 
-2618 FNCSDES
+2618 
-2625 CVCPVRAF
+2625 PVRAF

>member
-1 MISWLGNLEESPSNP
+1 MISWLGNLEESPSNH

-62 FYTHPEN
+62 FHSHPEN

-122 KVVDESSNNTVWN
+122 KVMDESSDNTVWN

-151 SRTYKLHFSS
+151 SRTYTLHFST

-172 KALTTTTEDVSFGAI
+172 KALAATTEDVSFGAV
-187 RTNVTPLSG
+187 RTGVSPLSG
-196 KAQDL
+196 KAQNL
-201 GSIVLSTNG
+201 GSIVLYPNG
-210 TVHGSVVIGGD
+210 TVHGSVVLGGNAN
-221 SKTSGGVDVFLDGTP
+221 TSEGIDVFLDGTP
-236 YATKTDSNGEYTIKG
+236 YATKTDSNGEYTIKDV
-251 ILQGSYSIV
+251 LQGSYSIV
-260 FRKDGYITQT
+260 FRKDGYITQS
-270 RDLVVFSSNPSE
+270 RDIVVFSSNPSE

-289 SVKLVMGSCTLKGT
+289 SVRLVMGSCTLKGS

-313 GINVVLIASNGD
+313 GINVVLIGSNGD

-332 EKDGS
+332 GKDGS
-337 FSFEGVSPDTYTI
+337 FSFEGVSPDAYTI

-378 LVNLCGSITGSV
+378 LVNLCGSITGTV
-390 ATNDSGLKSGV
+390 TTNDSGLKSGV

-419 ETGLYTLSN
+419 EAGLYTLSN
-428 VLHGDYV
+428 VLHGEYV
-435 LTFEKDGYEAYTTNV
+435 LTFEKDGYEAYTTSV

-471 RVRVSF
+471 RVVVSF
-477 VDKDDPSGIVVN
+477 VDKDDPTGIVVN
-489 VYRDGTLVFSATTT
+489 VYRNGTLIFSATTT

-557 LKGRVVDANGDP
+557 IKGRVVDANGDP

-618 LPQTYTVEPSLVTEV
+618 LPQTYTVESSLITEI

-645 IAGRVS
+645 IAGKVS

-715 DYTIELE
+715 GYAVELE

-728 GSIKGRVVDAGGS
+728 GSIKGRVVDASGN
-741 PIGSA
+741 PIGAA
-746 SVNLSS
+746 SVNISS
-752 DNGNSY
+752 DDGNSY
-758 TLATVNDGTFSKT
+758 TLTTANDGTFCKT

-784 EDYLVATLPM
+784 VDCLVATLPM
-794 ECIIESS
+794 AYTIESS
-801 QVTEINDDI
+801 LVTEVKDDI

-849 VTGFTGAY
+849 VTGSTGAY

-904 SGKVKDQ
+904 SGKVQDQ

-940 SFSNN
+940 SFSNK

-970 GIESSMD
+970 GIESSID
-977 TSIGVVALT
+977 TSIGVIALT
-986 SEYAEINGSVG
+986 SEYAEINGAVG

-1010 IEDSSGKTIDSF
+1010 IEDSTGRTIDSF
-1022 TVGSDGTFSFRVS
+1022 TVGSDGTFSFRV
-1035 SGTFLIRAN
+1035 L
-1044 AFGYSEKTKTIT
+1044 
-1056 VVSGNDYAVN
+1056 
-1066 IENVESMFGAI
+1066 
-1077 KGCVVDACGN
+1077 
-1087 PIESAMVS
+1087 
-1095 ISSSDGSSY
+1095 
-1104 TLTTSKDGTFSKT
+1104 
-1117 DVAVGTYTI
+1117 
-1126 SAGKAGYLT
+1126 
-1135 MTISQTYTVESS
+1135 
-1147 LITEV
+1147 
-1152 KDDIVLVSRYA
+1152 
-1163 DITGKVSYADKED
+1163 
-1176 ASNIFVTIEDSE
+1176 
-1188 GRILDTVVTGI
+1188 
-1199 TGEYSFKV
+1199 
-1207 ESGIYCLKANAN
+1207 
-1219 EYFETSKV
+1219 
-1227 VNIASGNKYT
+1227 
-1237 VELEGLKSMYG
+1237 
-1248 SVSGNILTSKGDVV
+1248 
-1262 EGATIRLESNDGTAY
+1262 
-1277 TASSLADGSF
+1277 
-1287 LFEKVSIGDYS
+1287 
-1298 ISVSKLE
+1298 
-1305 FQTVAL
+1305 
-1311 SLKYSVESS
+1311 
-1320 KRTAID
+1320 
-1326 AIVLTSEYA
+1326 
-1335 DINGSVGYS
+1335 
-1344 DRTDPSGIL
+1344 
-1353 VTIEDSSGRTI
+1353 
-1364 DSFAVGSD
+1364 
-1372 GTFSFRVPA
+1372 A
-1381 GTFTIKANADGYAE
+1381 GTFTITANADGYAE
-1395 ISKNITVVVEKTYSI
+1395 ASKTITVVAEKAYSI
-1410 DIGKINTLYGSIAGK
+1410 DLGRVNTLYGLITGK
-1425 VVDADGNAVSGAV
+1425 VVDASGNAVSGAV

-1445 GVGDAVTLSTNENG
+1445 GTGDAVTLSTNENG

-1475 TKSGYIDV
+1475 TKDGYIDV

-1493 RTYDVGTKAL
+1493 RTYDVGTKTL

-1529 TSLADSSKLYTTT
+1529 TSLTDSSKLYTTT
-1542 TTEDGLYYFVSLNV
+1542 TTEDGLYYFVSLDV

-1571 GPEQVPLASDTIA
+1571 GPEQVPLASDTIE
-1584 EVKVITLRNENS
+1584 EVKVVTLKNENS
-1596 IVKGT
+1596 VVKGT
-1601 VSLKGSS
+1601 VSLDGSS
-1608 SFPGVNVLL
+1608 SFLGVNVLL

-1632 EGRYVIPN
+1632 EGRYVISN

-1652 EGYSSTTMKD
+1652 EGYSSATVKNLY
-1662 IHVDKGTTKVI
+1662 VDKGTTKVV
-1673 DEISL
+1673 DGISL
-1678 DIAVTSIRGQVSLEL
+1678 DIAVTSIKGQVSLEL
-1693 RTDLSGA
+1693 RTDFSGA

-1722 VFTFAKM
+1722 TFTFAKM

-1740 NGYSSITLPTVKV
+1740 NGYSSITLPTVRV
-1753 VDDKPM
+1753 ADDKPM
-1759 DVGSVSLKIERGT
+1759 DIGSVSLDIERGT
-1772 IAGIARLEGH
+1772 VAGIARLEGY

-1791 ILGTDYEATTAADG
+1791 ILGTDYETTTSEDG
-1805 SYSFNVPAGN
+1805 SYSFSIPAGN
-1815 YPGGLRLEYED
+1815 YPGGLRFESED

-1834 TIPVLTNSTY
+1834 TISVLTNSTY

-1858 HGKVDVLTTDDE
+1858 HGKVDVLTTDNESD
-1870 GGVTIGFDGDAS
+1870 VTISFDGDPS
-1882 ISPFVTTSTGEF
+1882 IDPFVTTSTGEF
-1894 LFEHVPLGDYAM
+1894 LFEHVPLGDYVM
-1906 RFRREDCS
+1906 RFKREDCS
-1914 DMTIPVKVVASEGI
+1914 DITVPVKVVASDGI

-1933 TLTPNTATLTGKVT
+1933 TLTPNTATITGKVT
-1947 LKDALTGDGVKVS
+1947 LKDALSSDGVRVS
-1960 VDMGDGRVRETST
+1960 VDMGDGKILETFT

-1990 TVRYSKE
+1990 TVQYSKE
-1997 GWNGSSQAMAS
+1997 GWNGTSQAMAS
-2008 RLEALERRE
+2008 KLDALERRE
-2017 LPEVFMTDTTAPVL
+2017 LPEVVMTDTTAPVL

-2044 DRNVV
+2044 DKNVV
-2049 IHVDAED
+2049 VHIDAKD
-2056 FGSGCRTVIINDFNS
+2056 LGSGCKTVIISDFNS
-2071 SDSIG
+2071 SNSIS
-2076 YATAVDWTLEG
+2076 YANAVDWTLEG
-2087 VNGEKTVYVKVIDR
+2087 VNGEKTIYVKVIDR
-2101 AGNESDIVSATVT
+2101 AGNESNTLSATVT

-2126 KGDGLAWTKERSPY
+2126 KGDNLAWTKERSPY
-2140 LVTGNLLVE
+2140 LVTGNILVE
-2149 KDDVLKI
+2149 KNVVLKI
-2156 EPGVDVQFEGDYYLQ
+2156 EPGVDVQFEGDFYLY

-2176 EAKGT
+2176 EANGT
-2181 EGERISIY
+2181 EDESISFY
-2189 GIGAGEDNWSGMKFV
+2189 GIGIGEDNWYGMKFV
-2204 NDNGSVISHASV
+2204 NDNDSVISYANI
-2216 SGLKNGISG
+2216 SGFKNGISG
-2225 YCDIDHALITANG
+2225 YCDIDHAKITANG
-2238 WAVGNRASSGDAY
+2238 WAIGNSPKYYED
-2251 CLSGNLK
+2251 CLTGK
-2258 DSMVNGNVSVKNGF
+2258 IVDSEVNGNVSVTNGL
-2272 VASNEIDGATIY
+2272 VISNKFNSESIY
-2284 LYSANVDGNTFEGKS
+2284 LYSANVDGNIFEGTS
-2299 LETSYCFVYNNHVST
+2299 LTTSYCFVYNNDVLAMN
-2314 DKVASVQDVQ
+2314 VASVQDLQ
-2324 KYVTYNNCELQIGF
+2324 RYVTYNGCDLQMGYESIYMSYRMSIS
-2338 DTDYSKTMRVSALS
+2338 TLS
-2352 RIQFNSC
+2352 LIQFNNC
-2359 TFPKLAASVNDSN
+2359 TFSRFAASVNDSN
-2372 FMNCGPITITT
+2372 FINCGPITINS
-2383 DRKDRSEFDLTG
+2383 DRKTQLEFNMTE
-2395 NHWGELNTV
+2395 NFWGELNTE
-2404 ELDSNGDG
+2404 ELMSKGEG
-2412 SNMGFI
+2412 SNVSFI

-2428 KVLYSDWKGST
+2428 KVLYSEWKESA
-2439 VVDAGYQ
+2439 VSDAGYQ

-2452 DELTTTVYSIG
+2452 EELTKKVYSIG
-2463 DLGPAGGLVFYDK
+2463 DTGPAGGLIFYDK
-2476 GFYSDGWRYLE
+2476 GFYSDGWRFLE
-2487 AAPSDI
+2487 ASLYDVGDKDNI
-2493 GNFVF
+2493 F
-2498 GYYRPDKKNNNVV
+2498 GYYRPDGRLNCFV
-2511 GTSLAIGSGK
+2511 GTTLAMGSGI
-2521 YNTER
+2521 YNTTR
-2526 LVKHMDMDGKA
+2526 LVKYMDVEGKA
-2537 YSGSSGEDVKEYAAR
+2537 YSDLSNEVMENYVAR
-2552 KCFDYS
+2552 KCSDYV

-2563 DWFLPCRD
+2563 DWFLPSKA
-2571 ELKLMYENLHKKG
+2571 ELNLLYENLYRKD
-2584 LGSFASNN
+2584 LGSFSKISY
-2592 CAWASSENIAYR
+2592 WSSSEHSA
-2604 AWVQWIYD
+2604 IYAFEQEFGSGAQNSKERNFD
-2612 DGGQSD
+2612 YL
-2618 FNCSDES
+2618 
-2625 CVCPVRAF
+2625 CVRPIRAF